1 MLRLLRIVSALIA
14 TAIGLFA
21 IITNK
26 IEWLPFMNL
35 FLGAMF
41 AFSGMSEWLEKKK
54 GIALFSMILSGFALL
69 SALYFLI
76 K

>member
-1 MLRLLRIVSALIA
+1 MFRGGGYLLRLLRIVSALIA

-26 IEWLPFMNL
+26 LEWLPFMNL

-41 AFSGMSEWLEKKK
+41 AFSGCPNGLRRKK
-54 GIALFSMILSGFALL
+54 GSLY
-69 SALYFLI
+69 SA
-76 K
+76 